1 VGCFRQWR
9 LQSSPACSVRE
20 QTIVARETWPAVT
33 QTGAQV
39 FVTNPRVGPDR
50 VENRVNVSLGKFLGD
65 HPKLVGE
72 TNLHRDVAVHRN
84 LGQLRADDRHPCYA
98 AFVPV
103 VSSIELRERLA
114 RRRIAFADEDEVR
127 LQQSVDDI
135 PKRDELGIVADAKLG
150 SAIPAH
156 LLFEHWYQ
164 N

>member
-1 VGCFRQWR
+1 
-9 LQSSPACSVRE
+9 RE
-20 QTIVARETWPAVT
+20 QTIVARETWPAIT
-33 QTGAQV
+33 QTGAQI

-50 VENRVNVSLGKFLGD
+50 VENRVNVGFGKFLGD
-65 HPKLVGE
+65 HPKLIGE

-103 VSSIELRERLA
+103 VSLIKLLERVA
-114 RRRIAFADEDEVR
+114 GRWIAFADEDEVR

-135 PKRDELGIVADAKLG
+135 PKRDELRIVADAELG

-156 LLFEHWYQ
+156 LLFKHRNQ